1 LELTRRTNNTCLEI
15 IRTTTPPL
23 FVTRQ
28 RAVTNTPMFYL
39 NGDKDIIVGLYNTN
53 AGQSTGGFNESH
65 FIENEWPRFAMD
77 SSLLTKYTNFGHN
90 SHSNYIAYQPGIGT
104 GFLVTPLISNATLAF
119 GLLFC
124 TANDYPNR
132 DPITV
137 TLEGSNEATLEQ
149 LHKGSSWTLIYDGPT
164 GINLTQ
170 IPDRYTRMLEQ
181 YFPNTVRYA
190 SYRLLITSQRGDETS
205 VQYSEARIIGYI

>member
-1 LELTRRTNNTCLEI
+1 MGPLEW
-15 IRTTTPPL
+15 
-23 FVTRQ
+23 F
-28 RAVTNTPMFYL
+28 L
-39 NGDKDIIVGLYNTN
+39 NDANDMVVGLFNTT
-53 AGQSTGGFNESH
+53 AGQSTGGSNGIFWDRNEMP
-65 FIENEWPRFAMD
+65 IQAMD
-77 SSLLTKYTNFGHN
+77 SDATTKYVNYGRN
-90 SHSNYIAYQPGIGT
+90 SSYNSIVYQPGIGT
-104 GFLVTPLISNATLAF
+104 GFLVTPSISSATLAF

-124 TANDYPNR
+124 TANDYLHR

-164 GINLTQ
+164 GISPEEMSGRKTC
-170 IPDRYTRMLEQ
+170 MLEQ